1 MHPYGQISIIV
12 GLVLIVVLLSFL
24 VVLPSRDVILP
35 IVNWQVVFSGAW
47 FLGIVLA
54 AAIYLGIDGLVHSYP
69 PTYHA
74 GLPYT
79 LSYWSLPGLLT
90 LAAVPALHLLQ
101 TPLLWIGGTV
111 VLAFLLAAILI
122 AQYHA
127 LFPGTR
133 LYRASRW
140 LLTLL
145 SYLLA
150 FALFHSIRTSGAPVL
165 LRVLA
170 TGAVSSALALEV
182 LRQKSEEIHRTW
194 GYALIVGL
202 LVSQMAWVFTYW
214 PLRDLMASFALFWPF
229 YLLTGVLHQYL
240 GGQLTRGV
248 VAEFLLLGL
257 FGFAALWYVAF

>member
-24 VVLPSRDVILP
+24 VALPSRDVILP
-35 IVNWQVVFSGAW
+35 IINWQIVFSGPW

-54 AAIYLGIDGLVHSYP
+54 AAIYLGIDALVHSYP

-74 GLPYT
+74 GLRYT
-79 LSYWSLPGLLT
+79 LSYWPLPGLLM
-90 LAAVPALHLLQ
+90 LAAVPTLHSLQ
-101 TPLLWIGGTV
+101 SPLLWIGGTAL
-111 VLAFLLAAILI
+111 LAFLLAAILI

-133 LYRASRW
+133 LYRVSRW
-140 LLTLL
+140 LLALL

-150 FALFHSIRTSGAPVL
+150 FALLHSIRTSGAPVL
-165 LRVLA
+165 LRVMA
-170 TGAVSSALALEV
+170 VGAVSSALALEV
-182 LRQKSEEIHRTW
+182 LRQKSEIRRTW
-194 GYALIVGL
+194 GHALIVGL

-214 PLRDLMASFALFWPF
+214 PLRNLMASFALFWPF

-248 VAEFLLLGL
+248 VAEYLLLGL
-257 FGFAALWYVAF
+257 FGFAALWYATL